1 MCEFLK
7 LEDYKDLLRFYKK
20 KIPNNIFF
28 IKKKAIKLLIKK
40 MCRTNCVKNKKYKL
54 LLYLCYIRKAISDNK
69 KAISDNKKNRHS
81 VSKKLYVYKY
91 KNTRIQS
98 PI

>member
-28 IKKKAIKLLIKK
+28 IKKNAIKLLIKK
-40 MCRTNCVKNKKYKL
+40 MCRTNCVNNKKYKL
-54 LLYLCYIRKAISDNK
+54 LLYLCYIK
-69 KAISDNKKNRHS
+69 KAISDNKKNRQS
-81 VSKKLYVYKY
+81 VSKKLYVCKY

>member
-1 MCEFLK
+1 MCDFLK

-54 LLYLCYIRKAISDNK
+54 LLYLCYIK

>member
-7 LEDYKDLLRFYKK
+7 LEDYKNLLRFYKK

-40 MCRTNCVKNKKYKL
+40 MCRKNCVKNKKYKF
-54 LLYLCYIRKAISDNK
+54 LLYLCYIKR
-69 KAISDNKKNRHS
+69 AISDNKKNKKLL
-81 VSKKLYVYKY
+81 SKKLYVYKY

-98 PI
+98 PIL